1 LNVLHSKHPIKYK
14 YITII
19 LFLKI
24 KTVLFCKIVKTIANF
39 KKNDNTQTIQFC
51 WKTTFFMKYAVDKQE
66 RFAVLRP
73 DEASIN
79 ADLAPK
85 LRSEL
90 YILHNEGVKNLILD
104 LSAVNF
110 VDSSGLSAI
119 LTGDRLWKDVGTF
132 VLSGIT
138 SMSVKKLIEISRL
151 NSILKIVPTLEEA
164 KDFVF
169 MEEIE
174 REIGS
179 DLDANSVSD
188 NR

>member
-1 LNVLHSKHPIKYK
+1 
-14 YITII
+14 
-19 LFLKI
+19 
-24 KTVLFCKIVKTIANF
+24 
-39 KKNDNTQTIQFC
+39 
-51 WKTTFFMKYAVDKQE
+51 MKYAVDKQE
-66 RFAVLRP
+66 RFTILRP
-73 DEASIN
+73 DEASVN

-110 VDSSGLSAI
+110 IDSSGLSAI

-132 VLSGIT
+132 VISGIT
-138 SMSVKKLIEISRL
+138 SLSVKKLIEISRL
-151 NSILKIVPTLEEA
+151 NSILKIVPTLDEA